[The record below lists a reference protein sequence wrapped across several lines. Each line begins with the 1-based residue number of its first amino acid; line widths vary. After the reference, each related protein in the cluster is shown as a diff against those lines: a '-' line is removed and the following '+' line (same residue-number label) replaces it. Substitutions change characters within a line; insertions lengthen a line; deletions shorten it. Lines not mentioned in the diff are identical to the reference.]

1 MKKHVIKKLSILVL
15 LSFVSSCQT
24 TGLDTEDD
32 GTTTHQTT
40 NAISKALIQ
49 ASKDNFAADSISESE
64 MLDEILPSANVSLS
78 PQLESRFD
86 VSVKDVPAE
95 QFFFGLIDDSPYNI
109 VLTPGVKGDISLTLR
124 NVTLQQVMDIV
135 RDVYGY
141 EYKFKNGIYTVLP
154 VALRTEIFPLDYINL
169 KRTGSSSISVSA
181 GQVNNSSGSSARGV
195 GGQSVNNQGSSSGGQ
210 RQGQQATGTKIET
223 RSDADFWTELEATL
237 KILVA
242 DNEGSQIKVSPQ
254 AGVIIARAQPQAL
267 RMVRNYLN
275 ISEESLSRQVI
286 LEAKILEV
294 KLNNSHQAGVDW
306 NSFGSVNGDN
316 VLNLSQTGQAI
327 SPSNVNDPLQ
337 GVFSLLY
344 QKDDF
349 NAVIELLN
357 TQGDVQVLSSPR
369 VSTINNQKA
378 VIKVGSDEFF
388 VTDISTTT
396 VAGAASST
404 VTPDV
409 TLTPF
414 FSGIALD
421 VTPQISDSGEI
432 ILHVH
437 PTVSEVQDQ
446 TKVINLGDS
455 EFTLPL
461 ALSTIR
467 ESDSIIKA
475 RSKQVVVIG
484 GLMQETEIST
494 DNSTPF
500 ISDVPL
506 LGNLFKQTESK
517 RVKSE
522 LIILL
527 RAQVVEVNTWQKE
540 IESAKKRFDA
550 LNQQ

>member
-1 MKKHVIKKLSILVL
+1 VVNFLSLCLL
-15 LSFVSSCQT
+15 LSVVSSCQT
-24 TGLDTEDD
+24 TKADPNENDVINRALTQAKKQNLAAATVSEED
-32 GTTTHQTT
+32 
-40 NAISKALIQ
+40 
-49 ASKDNFAADSISESE
+49 
-64 MLDEILPSANVSLS
+64 MLEELLPPAKIALS

-86 VSVKDVPAE
+86 VSVKNAPAE
-95 QFFFGLIDDSPYNI
+95 QFFFGLFNDSPYNV
-109 VLTPGVKGDISLTLR
+109 VLAPGVMGKISLTLN
-124 NVTLQQVMDIV
+124 NVTMEQVMKIV

-141 EYKFKNGIYTVLP
+141 EYKLENGIYTILP
-154 VALRTEIFPLDYINL
+154 ITLRTEIFPLDYINI
-169 KRTGSSSISVSA
+169 KRKGSSTISVSA
-181 GQVNNSSGSSARGV
+181 GQTNSNAGSNTSR
-195 GGQSVNNQGSSSGGQ
+195 GGQSANNQPRNNNSQS
-210 RQGQQATGTKIET
+210 QQSTGTKIET
-223 RSDADFWTELEATL
+223 TTDTDFWNELEGTL

-242 DNEGSQIKVSPQ
+242 DSEGSQVKVSPQ
-254 AGVIIARAQPQAL
+254 AGIVIVRAKPQAL

-275 ISEESLSRQVI
+275 LSEESLSRQVI

-294 KLNNSHQAGVDW
+294 RLNDSHQSGVDW
-306 NSFGSVNGDN
+306 NSFGSINGNN
-316 VLNLSQTGQAI
+316 VLNLSQTGQSI
-327 SPSNVNDPLQ
+327 SSTNVNDPLQ

-349 NAVIELLN
+349 NTVIELLN

-378 VIKVGSDEFF
+378 VIKVGTDEFF
-388 VTDISTTT
+388 VTDVSTTT

-421 VTPQISDSGEI
+421 VTPQISDSGDI

-437 PTVSEVQDQ
+437 PTVSEVKDQ
-446 TKVINLGDS
+446 TKIINLGSS

-484 GLMQETEIST
+484 GLMQETETSS

-500 ISDVPL
+500 ISDVPIV
-506 LGNLFKQTESK
+506 GSLFKQTKSR

-527 RAQVVEVNTWQKE
+527 RAQIVEVNTWQNE
-540 IESAKKRFDA
+540 IENAKKRIKN
-550 LNQQ
+550 LNH

>member
-1 MKKHVIKKLSILVL
+1 MKKNVVNHLCLFLMLGFI
-15 LSFVSSCQT
+15 SSCQT
-24 TGLDTEDD
+24 TSGEKSKNSAISGALIEASKQNNLANTISEDD
-32 GTTTHQTT
+32 VLVELLPP
-40 NAISKALIQ
+40 A
-49 ASKDNFAADSISESE
+49 
-64 MLDEILPSANVSLS
+64 EISLS
-78 PQLESRFD
+78 PLLESRFD
-86 VSVKDVPAE
+86 VAVKDVPAE
-95 QFFFGLIDDSPYNI
+95 QFFFGLVNDSPYNV
-109 VLTPGVKGDISLTLR
+109 VLAPGVKGEISLTLR
-124 NVTLQQVMDIV
+124 NVTMDQVMNIV

-141 EYKFKNGIYTVLP
+141 EYKFKHGVYTILP

-169 KRTGSSSISVSA
+169 KRSGSSSISVSA
-181 GQVNNSSGSSARGV
+181 GQVNSSNSSNTGT
-195 GGQSVNNQGSSSGGQ
+195 GGQSINNQLPNSN
-210 RQGQQATGTKIET
+210 RQGQKSTGTKIET
-223 RSDADFWTELEATL
+223 KTEADFWTELEDTL

-242 DNEGSQIKVSPQ
+242 DSEGSQVKVSPQ
-254 AGVIIARAQPQAL
+254 AGIVIARAKPQAL

-275 ISEESLSRQVI
+275 ISEQSLSRQVI

-294 KLNNSHQAGVDW
+294 RLNDSHQAGVDW
-306 NSFGSVNGDN
+306 SSFGSINGDN
-316 VLNLSQTGQAI
+316 ILNLSQTGQVI
-327 SPSNVNDPLQ
+327 SATNVNDPLQ

-378 VIKVGSDEFF
+378 VIKVGTDEFF
-388 VTDISTTT
+388 VTDVSTTT
-396 VAGAASST
+396 VAGTASST

-421 VTPQISDSGEI
+421 VTPQISDNGQI

-446 TKVINLGDS
+446 TKVINLGSS

-467 ESDSIIKA
+467 ESDSIIRT

-484 GLMQETEIST
+484 GLMQETETTIN
-494 DNSTPF
+494 NSTPF
-500 ISDVPL
+500 LGDVPL
-506 LGNLFKQTESK
+506 VGSLFRQTDVR

-527 RAQVVEVNTWQKE
+527 RAQIVEVNTWQEE
-540 IESAKKRFDA
+540 IENAKKRIEA
-550 LNQQ
+550 LNL